1 MSPPEAKVTSQ
12 CAVIV
17 TWQPEIHELLAL
29 IGSLVKQQCPVIVI
43 DNGSAN
49 AAELR
54 QGLLPFTEYV
64 TLECWTEN
72 RGLAA
77 AMNAGL
83 LQVRAQG
90 YRFALLF
97 DQDSSIGPGF
107 CAAMRQAWQRAQ
119 KVSQKV
125 AAVGP
130 RLIDPDSGRKTPFR
144 CFRFMYRTDAPVA
157 PALFETDF
165 LISSGTLLSIAAL
178 SDVGLMKESYF
189 IDNIDLEWCFRA
201 RSRGYALCG
210 TDLAQLHH
218 RIGESSS
225 NPLVKSGIMVSHSPL
240 RAYYSTRNR
249 LHLRRQPYAPLDW
262 RIRDLFRLILKS
274 IWVLMFDSRRQE
286 FWQQISRGVRDAG
299 AMQ

>member
-1 MSPPEAKVTSQ
+1 MSRSESQPASQ

-17 TWQPEIHELLAL
+17 TWQPELDGLLML
-29 IGSLVKQQCPVIVI
+29 VESLVQQQCPVIVI

-49 AAELR
+49 AAEIQQALMPLAD
-54 QGLLPFTEYV
+54 QV

-90 YRFALLF
+90 YRYALLF
-97 DQDSSIGPGF
+97 DQDSQIGADF
-107 CAAMRQAWQRAQ
+107 CATMRQAWHRAGSLGQR
-119 KVSQKV
+119 V

-130 RLIDPDSGRKTPFR
+130 RLIDPDNGRKTPFR
-144 CFRFMYRTDAPVA
+144 CFRLMYRSDAPVA

-165 LISSGTLLSIAAL
+165 LISSGTMLSIAAL
-178 SDVGLMKESYF
+178 SDIGLMKESYF

-210 TDLAQLHH
+210 TDLAQLYH

-225 NPLVKSGIMVSHSPL
+225 NPLVKSGVMVSHSPL

-249 LHLRRQPYAPLDW
+249 LHLRRQSYVPLDW
-262 RIRDLFRLILKS
+262 KIRDAVRFVMKS
-274 IWVLMFDSRRQE
+274 AWLLMFDARRRE
-286 FWQQISRGVRDAG
+286 YLDNLRRGYLDSKG
-299 AMQ
+299 LQ